1 MNRDEA
7 IEYAHRWADAWN
19 RLDVEAVLE
28 HFDQEVV
35 FSSPKALEAVRLPT
49 VHGKEALRDYW
60 TKALQPVTSLRFTI
74 VRVVWDPHTS
84 ELAIIYDRQVNG
96 RPDRAAKILR
106 FGVSGRVV
114 QGRCSTELR
123 MLEDERRSASW
134 IVARA
139 DWRGGDGNAQGV
151 ADG

>member
-28 HFDQEVV
+28 HFDQEVA
-35 FSSPKALEAVRLPT
+35 FSSPKALEAVGLPT
-49 VHGKEALRDYW
+49 VHGKDALRDYW

-96 RPDRAAKILR
+96 RPDRAAEILR
-106 FGVSGRVV
+106 FGLTGRVIHGEV
-114 QGRCSTELR
+114 FYGVV
-123 MLEDERRSASW
+123 ER
-134 IVARA
+134 
-139 DWRGGDGNAQGV
+139 
-151 ADG
+151 